1 MFCQDVPQL
10 QGFKRVQKGFCAKLD
25 LTSASSRPSGHSEGC
40 PTALQGA
47 LGLLLALQSGLR
59 AQLGL
64 QPALQTSLQAQLGAS
79 WVDFGCPRNPEN

>member
-10 QGFKRVQKGFCAKLD
+10 LRVQRAQSLNSAKLD
-25 LTSASSRPSGHSEGC
+25 PTSASSRPSGHSEGC
-40 PTALQGA
+40 PTALQGE
-47 LGLLLALQSGLR
+47 LGLHLALQTGLR